1 MKLTMQD
8 INKRIY
14 ELSHDSFT
22 EQFTPIIY
30 NDNGIF
36 LKGNA
41 LDSVR
46 NWINLDK
53 NTNIAFSRALD
64 IFSEVCMNCT
74 DNDVI
79 NAYNYLYEGI
89 NKVRD
94 HNSLA
99 NVIKVRN
106 SRIKTKISTKINNK
120 TEELN
125 NALKKTTDEITA
137 KLKSNGVQQPKKENR
152 IILVDECFSS
162 LLERSKEIKECD
174 VIINNYNTISKRY
187 NLDKIISEVCF
198 DNEIYECIAEISK
211 LVDTYNS
218 PFIKKY
224 NTALETSYFLLNK
237 HFMNYPSD
245 KIIEA
250 VTDYFVIN
258 TNNDNI
264 INDVNFV
271 RNHSVLFNEQDFKT
285 INYLNTEPLLESI
298 NKKKIKSKVKE
309 YLKGNP
315 EEHKGDDVKKIL
327 DEFRAKCATD
337 NNKNDQSLIT
347 SFKGMI
353 TKIFTKNP
361 DQIINEIPNIF
372 GLFRITFIAS
382 LTAINPVLGI
392 ISIIG
397 NKIIKME
404 LSRKQIDKFIDAY
417 EKEINKSK
425 RKIDKYKDG
434 TNTKD
439 REERYKAQL
448 EKDLAKLKEYR
459 NDLYTDEENDERDFA
474 DMDDD
479 FDFDDDEFNIDDE
492 FNESQLT
499 QISSILNIGNF
510 VQSIDESLG
519 DRSFELI
526 VNESISSLPNSA
538 IDDITDLALTVP
550 NIIDKNALYESYRN
564 EIKSIRSKNKK
575 YTDDYIKIDCLS
587 SNMYKLLESRN
598 TYSSNSVNDII
609 SYLSCLNEIANIPSN
624 GYLLEMNFTNTIKLA
639 INNLKRTAV
648 KLSDKEKQLS
658 NNIDVSMNNLS
669 KGLED
674 SLTSTNREAII
685 RGRVLPSASKT
696 IKIALAT
703 GAAWAISPAIA
714 VIGALGAFACTKK
727 LKAKERQLVLDEIEI
742 ELKMCERYLRIAE
755 DKNDMKAV
763 RQIEM
768 TQRNLKRQQ
777 QRIKYKMKVVYNQK
791 VDTDEVLNSYEKDLN

>member
-564 EIKSIRSKNKK
+564 EIKSIRSKDKK

-598 TYSSNSVNDII
+598 T
-609 SYLSCLNEIANIPSN
+609 
-624 GYLLEMNFTNTIKLA
+624 
-639 INNLKRTAV
+639 
-648 KLSDKEKQLS
+648 
-658 NNIDVSMNNLS
+658 
-669 KGLED
+669 
-674 SLTSTNREAII
+674 
-685 RGRVLPSASKT
+685 
-696 IKIALAT
+696 
-703 GAAWAISPAIA
+703 
-714 VIGALGAFACTKK
+714 
-727 LKAKERQLVLDEIEI
+727 
-742 ELKMCERYLRIAE
+742 
-755 DKNDMKAV
+755 
-763 RQIEM
+763 
-768 TQRNLKRQQ
+768 
-777 QRIKYKMKVVYNQK
+777 
-791 VDTDEVLNSYEKDLN
+791 